1 MSNFFIIV
9 NNVNCKL
16 SYKYNRSMAQD
27 RNYAVHPLYITIT
40 LVLAS
45 ITSLF
50 IGFSGAYLYS
60 RIQEGASPIRLPYLF
75 YANTLILLASSYTLM
90 MAKKAYRDDQTSR
103 YQIMLGSTLGL
114 SFVFVVAQL
123 FAWQQLQES
132 NIMIDGSNMGS
143 YLYVIS
149 GLHFTH
155 IIAGVPFLA
164 FFLYTA
170 YKRMKEP
177 VSVLVYFSDPDK
189 KRKLDILTLYWHFL
203 DILWIYLVLFFLI
216 NYLIQ

>member
-1 MSNFFIIV
+1 
-9 NNVNCKL
+9 
-16 SYKYNRSMAQD
+16 MAQD

-50 IGFSGAYLYS
+50 IGFSAAYLYT
-60 RIQEGASPIRLPYLF
+60 RIQEGAPPIKLPTLF
-75 YANTLILLASSYTLM
+75 YANTLILLASSFTLVQ
-90 MAKKAYRDDQTSR
+90 AKKAYRDDETTR
-103 YQIMLGSTLGL
+103 YQLMLAGTLGL
-114 SFVFVVAQL
+114 SFVFVIAQL
-123 FAWQQLQES
+123 FAWKQLQDA
-132 NIMIDGSNMGS
+132 NVFIDGGNMGS

-155 IIAGVPFLA
+155 IMAGVPFLA
-164 FFLYTA
+164 FFLFTA

-189 KRKLDILTLYWHFL
+189 KRHLDILTLYWHFL
-203 DILWIYLVLFFLI
+203 DVLWIYLVLFFLI
-216 NYLIQ
+216 NYMIK